1 VIEVEAESADETP
14 AEQKSGGETP
24 SEQKG
29 EYR

>member
-1 VIEVEAESADETP
+1 VIEVEAESAGETP